1 MHPLSRTL
9 FIFFWTVFCGFAA
22 PISSTASDLRQIRT
36 GKTAAYTRI
45 VFEFDAPTEY
55 ELDRSAPPDTL
66 RLRFPNATTEKSIA
80 FQNRMPAHVSAI
92 NVTHSDQHLE
102 AMVQLPS
109 VAEDIKVFTLS
120 APDRIVVDAVLK
132 KTTPTK
138 LILNELIFRQT
149 AASQSDAAPT
159 PAAAANASGA
169 AAVATQTTP
178 AAAEKPPA
186 AVVDISPAGNQPP
199 LTVPEIKAVKDSAAA
214 APQSHAAPILESPV
228 IQPSLSVDTPD
239 TSDTPQESL
248 PRASQVEGRRMPPG
262 YATYLIAVLIALSLV
277 IAILVFFLLFQK
289 RKPTGQPGAVELKQ
303 RFEETEA
310 QLASLDAEI
319 RAKLEEADHA

>member
-1 MHPLSRTL
+1 MHPLSKTL
-9 FIFFWTVFCGFAA
+9 FIFYWTVFCGFAA

-55 ELDRSAPPDTL
+55 ALDRSAPPDTL
-66 RLRFPNATTEKSIA
+66 RLRFPNTTTEKSTA
-80 FQNRMPAHVSAI
+80 FQNRMPAHVTAI

-138 LILNELIFRQT
+138 LILNELVFQQT
-149 AASQSDAAPT
+149 AASESDAAPT

-186 AVVDISPAGNQPP
+186 AAVDISPAGNQPP

-239 TSDTPQESL
+239 TPRESL
-248 PRASQVEGRRMPPG
+248 PRASQAESRRMPAG

-289 RKPTGQPGAVELKQ
+289 RKPTGQAGAVELKH